1 MPNWCNNNITI
12 SGDGGM
18 INTLTAV
25 LKNLK
30 SNNEERGNDVFKS
43 LIGLPP
49 HMTDG
54 DYNAKW
60 YDTNIEWFG
69 TKWDISYEE
78 HAFTFIKD
86 DYKTKINFNLSYEIK
101 IFKLIKIKIVIPLH
115 LDFNISTGEISFF
128 CETAWSP
135 PIPFMENL
143 CKMYKVNGNL
153 FYSEG
158 GIGFAGETTF
168 TWVDDELEVYDDE
181 CGYLEGIYKYS
192 KEEFWSEVECRTDCI
207 IDEDQSL
214 EDFLGEF
221 QFVSDEDKEE
231 LTRLYNETIKRNEEE
246 SEGEQD
252 DLP

>member
-12 SGDGGM
+12 SGDEGT
-18 INTLTAV
+18 IRTLTAV
-25 LKNLK
+25 LKGLTPQD
-30 SNNEERGNDVFKS
+30 DVFKS
-43 LIGLPP
+43 LIGLPT

-54 DYNAKW
+54 DYNEKW

-78 HAFTFIKD
+78 HAFNFDKNEITF
-86 DYKTKINFNLSYEIK
+86 Y
-101 IFKLIKIKIVIPLH
+101 
-115 LDFNISTGEISFF
+115 

-143 CKMYKVNGNL
+143 CKMYKVGGNL

-168 TWVDDELEVYDDE
+168 TWVDGELDVYDDE

-192 KEEFWSEVECRTDCI
+192 KEEFWSEVDSRVDSI
-207 IDEDQSL
+207 LDEDQSL
-214 EDFLGEF
+214 EDFLSEF
-221 QFVSDEDKEE
+221 QFVSDEDKKE
-231 LTRLYNETIKRNEEE
+231 LTRLYNETIE
-246 SEGEQD
+246 SNDEDDDTEGE
-252 DLP
+252 